1 VLWLMVPR
9 HVSHH
14 APPPGTSRSVP
25 SMRAAFRLCAKPRF
39 RMLLLCAAFLSLATV
54 SDGFIYLL
62 LQKRT
67 DTPANMLPLFY
78 VGTAGFYMLF
88 SLPVGLL
95 ADRWGRHK
103 VMVGGFAMLPLIYIG
118 LLTGPIL
125 GAFDVL
131 LAVALMGLFY
141 AGTEG
146 LLIAMGS
153 QLVPPEVRTS
163 GIALIGTAIG
173 LGKMGSSVLFGWI
186 WSRSG
191 VEVAML
197 SFCLAMIAI
206 LSVTARR
213 LRGFS
218 LETSHV

>member
-1 VLWLMVPR
+1 
-9 HVSHH
+9 
-14 APPPGTSRSVP
+14 
-25 SMRAAFRLCAKPRF
+25 
-39 RMLLLCAAFLSLATV
+39 
-54 SDGFIYLL
+54 
-62 LQKRT
+62 
-67 DTPANMLPLFY
+67 
-78 VGTAGFYMLF
+78 
-88 SLPVGLL
+88 
-95 ADRWGRHK
+95 
-103 VMVGGFAMLPLIYIG
+103 
-118 LLTGPIL
+118 
-125 GAFDVL
+125 
-131 LAVALMGLFY
+131 VALMGLFY